1 MFQFHTFFFCY
12 PVVLLDELLG
22 DLLYIQLDYYIYK
35 SIAYSDQ
42 SVVSFHCSW
51 YFTWIYY
58 TFVSR
63 WVSFDVV
70 IPFHWICRENTSNI
84 YKTDIKSDS
93 FIILTRPW

>member
-42 SVVSFHCSW
+42 SV
-51 YFTWIYY
+51 
-58 TFVSR
+58 
-63 WVSFDVV
+63 
-70 IPFHWICRENTSNI
+70 
-84 YKTDIKSDS
+84 
-93 FIILTRPW
+93 